1 MTALMFFR
9 GDRRTAHVEE
19 PAWANLLRRHR
30 LNMCGPAGCAP
41 RGHGAGI
48 GAPLAL
54 KAVAH
59 AEHENLLPDSRCL
72 NVA

>member
-1 MTALMFFR
+1 M
-9 GDRRTAHVEE
+9 EQ
-19 PAWANLLRRHR
+19 
-30 LNMCGPAGCAP
+30 
-41 RGHGAGI
+41 GI

-59 AEHENLLPDSRCL
+59 GDAEHENLLPDSRCP

>member
-1 MTALMFFR
+1 M
-9 GDRRTAHVEE
+9 EQS
-19 PAWANLLRRHR
+19 
-30 LNMCGPAGCAP
+30 
-41 RGHGAGI
+41 I